1 MNYNIKTL
9 SNFDKEV
16 KKLAKKYPSLK
27 DDLLTLAQD
36 LLTNPTQGDNLG
48 QNFYK
53 VRMAISSKSKGKSG
67 GARII
72 TCFKVIES
80 TIYLTSIYDKSEKTT
95 ISKRE
100 IASFIAEIDL
110 LND

>member
-1 MNYNIKTL
+1 MNYSIKTL

-72 TCFKVIES
+72 ACFKVIES
-80 TIYLTSIYDKSEKTT
+80 TIYLTSIYDKSEKSN

>member
-1 MNYNIKTL
+1 MNYSIKTL

-16 KKLAKKYPSLK
+16 KKLVKKYPSLK
-27 DDLLTLAQD
+27 DNLLTLAQD
-36 LLTNPTQGDNLG
+36 LLVNPTQGDNLD

-72 TCFKVIES
+72 TCFKVIAK
-80 TIYLTSIYDKSEKTT
+80 YDLSN
-95 ISKRE
+95 
-100 IASFIAEIDL
+100 FHL
-110 LND
+110 

>member
-1 MNYNIKTL
+1 MDYSIKTL

-16 KKLAKKYPSLK
+16 KRLAKKYPSLK
-27 DDLLTLAQD
+27 EDLTKLAQD
-36 LLTNPTQGDNLG
+36 LLINPTQGYNLG

-72 TCFKVIES
+72 TCIKIIEN
-80 TIYLTSIYDKSEKTT
+80 TIYLTSIYDKSEKST

-100 IASFIAEIDL
+100 ISNFLSEIDL